1 LQRYKF
7 DCQDSHFSQAFPDL
21 CYMRVIITAATNGEW
36 MPSFQKINPAYA
48 GTNKRFSVGFHESGI
63 GLLASSVSLM
73 KMFVQETPSLIIQV
87 GIAGCFDKK
96 VPLGKVFAVKD
107 DFAGDIGVMENKVWK
122 DLFDLKL
129 DKPNDAPYEKKSL
142 PNPWLSQY
150 NLLKLP
156 TKKGVTVNT
165 ISTDKN
171 KIDLYSGR
179 YKASLESMEGA
190 ALHYIGRD
198 LNIPFIQIRAVSNY
212 VGERNKAKWNMQEAI
227 YNLNETLLQYLDA
240 LNKIA

>member
-1 LQRYKF
+1 MQRYKF

-129 DKPNDAPYEKKSL
+129 DKANDAPYEKKSL

-179 YKASLESMEGA
+179 YKATLESMEGA
-190 ALHYIGRD
+190 ALHYMGRD

-227 YNLNETLLQYLDA
+227 YNLNQTLLQYLDA

>member
-1 LQRYKF
+1 MQRYKF

-96 VPLGKVFAVKD
+96 LPLGKVFAVKD

-179 YKASLESMEGA
+179 YKATLESMEGA
-190 ALHYIGRD
+190 ALHYMGRD

>member
-1 LQRYKF
+1 MQRYKF

-73 KMFVQETPSLIIQV
+73 KMFVQETPSLIVQV

-96 VPLGKVFAVKD
+96 IPLGKVFAVKD

-156 TKKGVTVNT
+156 TKKGVTINT

>member
-1 LQRYKF
+1 MQRYKF

-96 VPLGKVFAVKD
+96 IPLGKVFAVKD

-179 YKASLESMEGA
+179 YKATLESMEGA
-190 ALHYIGRD
+190 ALHYMGRD

-212 VGERNKAKWNMQEAI
+212 VGERTKAKWEMQEAI

>member
-1 LQRYKF
+1 MQRYKF

-96 VPLGKVFAVKD
+96 IPLGKVFAVKD

-179 YKASLESMEGA
+179 YKATVESMEGA
-190 ALHYIGRD
+190 ALHYMGRD

-212 VGERNKAKWNMQEAI
+212 VGERNKAKWNIQEAI

>member
-1 LQRYKF
+1 
-7 DCQDSHFSQAFPDL
+7 
-21 CYMRVIITAATNGEW
+21 MRVIITAATNGEW

-107 DFAGDIGVMENKVWK
+107 DFAGDIGVMENKNWK

-129 DKPNDAPYEKKSL
+129 DKANDAPYEKKSL

-179 YKASLESMEGA
+179 YKATLESMEGA
-190 ALHYIGRD
+190 ALHYMGRD

-212 VGERNKAKWNMQEAI
+212 VGERNKAKWEMQEAI

>member
-1 LQRYKF
+1 MQRYKF

-179 YKASLESMEGA
+179 YKATLESMEGA
-190 ALHYIGRD
+190 ALHYMGRD

-212 VGERNKAKWNMQEAI
+212 VGERNKATWEMQEAI

-240 LNKIA
+240 LHKIA

>member
-1 LQRYKF
+1 MQRYKF

-96 VPLGKVFAVKD
+96 LPLGKVFAVKD
-107 DFAGDIGVMENKVWK
+107 DFAGDIGVIENKVWK

-179 YKASLESMEGA
+179 YKATLESMEGA
-190 ALHYIGRD
+190 ALHYMGRD

>member
-87 GIAGCFDKK
+87 GIAGCLDKK
-96 VPLGKVFAVKD
+96 IPLGKVFAVKD

-122 DLFDLKL
+122 DLFDMKF

-156 TKKGVTVNT
+156 IKKGVTVNT
-165 ISTDKN
+165 ITTDKN

-179 YKASLESMEGA
+179 YKATLESMEGA
-190 ALHYIGRD
+190 ALHYMGRD

>member
-1 LQRYKF
+1 MQRYKF

-156 TKKGVTVNT
+156 TRKGVTVNT

-179 YKASLESMEGA
+179 YKATLESMEGA
-190 ALHYIGRD
+190 ALHYMGRD

>member
-96 VPLGKVFAVKD
+96 IPLGKVFAVKD
-107 DFAGDIGVMENKVWK
+107 DFTGDIGVMENKVWK

-129 DKPNDAPYEKKSL
+129 DNPNDAPYEKKSL

-179 YKASLESMEGA
+179 YKATLESMEGA
-190 ALHYIGRD
+190 ALHYMGRD

>member
-156 TKKGVTVNT
+156 TKKGVTINT

>member
-156 TKKGVTVNT
+156 TKKGVTINT

-179 YKASLESMEGA
+179 YKATLESMEGA
-190 ALHYIGRD
+190 ALHYMGRD

>member
-1 LQRYKF
+1 MQRYKF

-96 VPLGKVFAVKD
+96 ITLGKVFAVKD

-122 DLFDLKL
+122 DLFDMKF

-156 TKKGVTVNT
+156 IKKGVTVNT
-165 ISTDKN
+165 ITTDKN

-179 YKASLESMEGA
+179 YKATLESMEGA
-190 ALHYIGRD
+190 ALHYMGRD

>member
-1 LQRYKF
+1 MQRYKF

-107 DFAGDIGVMENKVWK
+107 DFAGDIGVIENKVWK

-179 YKASLESMEGA
+179 YKATLESMEGA
-190 ALHYIGRD
+190 ALHYMGRD
-198 LNIPFIQIRAVSNY
+198 LNTPFIQIRAVSNY

>member
-1 LQRYKF
+1 MQRYKF
-7 DCQDSHFSQAFPDL
+7 GCQVSHFSQAFPDL

-48 GTNKRFSVGFHESGI
+48 GINKRFSVGFHESGI

-156 TKKGVTVNT
+156 TKKGVTINT

-179 YKASLESMEGA
+179 YKATLESMEGA
-190 ALHYIGRD
+190 ALHYMGRD

-212 VGERNKAKWNMQEAI
+212 VGERNKAKWEMQEAI

>member
-48 GTNKRFSVGFHESGI
+48 GTNKRFSVGFHESGV

>member
-1 LQRYKF
+1 MQRYKF

-73 KMFVQETPSLIIQV
+73 KMFVQETPTLIIQV

-107 DFAGDIGVMENKVWK
+107 DFAGDIGVMENKIWK

-129 DKPNDAPYEKKSL
+129 DKANDAPYEKKSL

-179 YKASLESMEGA
+179 YKATLESMEGA
-190 ALHYIGRD
+190 ALHYMGRD

>member
-1 LQRYKF
+1 
-7 DCQDSHFSQAFPDL
+7 
-21 CYMRVIITAATNGEW
+21 
-36 MPSFQKINPAYA
+36 
-48 GTNKRFSVGFHESGI
+48 
-63 GLLASSVSLM
+63 M
-73 KMFVQETPSLIIQV
+73 KMFVQETPTLIIQV

-96 VPLGKVFAVKD
+96 IPLGKVFVVKD

-179 YKASLESMEGA
+179 YKATLESMEGA
-190 ALHYIGRD
+190 ALHYMGRD

-212 VGERNKAKWNMQEAI
+212 VGERNKAKWEMQEAI

>member
-1 LQRYKF
+1 MQRYKF

-129 DKPNDAPYEKKSL
+129 DKPNDTPYEKKSL

-179 YKASLESMEGA
+179 YKATLESMEGA
-190 ALHYIGRD
+190 ALHYMGRD

>member
-1 LQRYKF
+1 MQRYKF

-107 DFAGDIGVMENKVWK
+107 DFAGDIGVIENKVWK

-129 DKPNDAPYEKKSL
+129 DKANDAPYEKKSL

-179 YKASLESMEGA
+179 YKATLESMEGA
-190 ALHYIGRD
+190 ALHYMGRD

-212 VGERNKAKWNMQEAI
+212 VGERNKAKWKMKEAI

>member
-1 LQRYKF
+1 MQRYKF

-96 VPLGKVFAVKD
+96 LPLGKVFAVKD

-122 DLFDLKL
+122 DLFDMKF

-179 YKASLESMEGA
+179 YKATLESMEGA
-190 ALHYIGRD
+190 ALHYMGRD

>member
-1 LQRYKF
+1 MQRYKF
-7 DCQDSHFSQAFPDL
+7 DCQDSHFSQACPDL

-129 DKPNDAPYEKKSL
+129 DKANDAPYEKKSL

-179 YKASLESMEGA
+179 YKATLESMEGA
-190 ALHYIGRD
+190 ALHYMGRD